1 MLYTPLHASIKKC
14 TIGLLILLGGLSGC
28 QLQNQKDINHTLLA
42 VDPDISS
49 SKLPMSALYADLKY
63 VKLETTPQSLIA
75 QVSKII
81 PLKERLAIVDKES
94 ARILLFEKNGR
105 FVASIGK
112 KGNGPDEFTGI
123 EDVTIDEANNRIYV
137 LDSSGQQL
145 LVFNLQNEYLGR
157 KKTDFITHEIE
168 LVNSNL
174 LACYCDYAANAN
186 YEKKDM
192 RPNLFLLDL
201 DKMEET
207 PLLYTPSSI
216 SVQEVNS
223 PFSALSSYDKDRA
236 FLFDILTNSVY
247 IINAEG
253 VAKSY
258 DCNFGD
264 KEEALKHGYIAKL
277 QSEQLGAEQIMP
289 GVSDAPAYTV
299 ITSCVGCADYLLLT
313 AVNYSNGNIFQV
325 AYSPDTEKC
334 LYAKANRGYPLEND
348 IDGII
353 PFATYASDSQTIYGV
368 IESYQLAEDDDKVSE
383 LIGDIK
389 EDDNPVIVMAK
400 TKQLK

>member
-1 MLYTPLHASIKKC
+1 MLHTPLHSSIKNL
-14 TIGLLILLGGLSGC
+14 TIGLLSLLGGLIGC

-81 PLKERLAIVDKES
+81 PLKERLAIVDKEI
-94 ARILLFEKNGR
+94 ARILLFEKNGQ

-186 YEKKDM
+186 YEKKTCG
-192 RPNLFLLDL
+192 L
-201 DKMEET
+201 
-207 PLLYTPSSI
+207 I
-216 SVQEVNS
+216 
-223 PFSALSSYDKDRA
+223 FSCW
-236 FLFDILTNSVY
+236 T
-247 IINAEG
+247 
-253 VAKSY
+253 
-258 DCNFGD
+258 
-264 KEEALKHGYIAKL
+264 
-277 QSEQLGAEQIMP
+277 
-289 GVSDAPAYTV
+289 
-299 ITSCVGCADYLLLT
+299 
-313 AVNYSNGNIFQV
+313 
-325 AYSPDTEKC
+325 
-334 LYAKANRGYPLEND
+334 
-348 IDGII
+348 
-353 PFATYASDSQTIYGV
+353 
-368 IESYQLAEDDDKVSE
+368 
-383 LIGDIK
+383 
-389 EDDNPVIVMAK
+389 
-400 TKQLK
+400 